1 MSHLPPFRPNGPAR
15 QPVFNVPGSIAG
27 LALLLIAIHA
37 VRALLL
43 SEAADVEVLTYF
55 AFIPARYTL
64 PDTMF
69 YLPGGWGPK
78 VWSVVTYAMLH
89 ANWMHLGVNLIW
101 FFAFGTPVARRFGA
115 IRFLIFCAVTAAA
128 GALAHYVTHP
138 DALVPLVGASAT
150 VSGVMAAAIRFA
162 FSPGGAL
169 SGGYGGDHH
178 PADSLGASLRNG
190 QMLIFIAIWFGLN
203 LLFGLGVSMPGTDGA
218 EVAWQAHVGGFAAG
232 LLLFGLFDPIPR
244 RRA

>member
-1 MSHLPPFRPNGPAR
+1 M
-15 QPVFNVPGSIAG
+15 FNVPGSIAG
-27 LALLLIAIHA
+27 VALVLVAIHA
-37 VRALLL
+37 IRTLLL

-78 VWSVVTYAMLH
+78 VWTVVTYAMLH

-115 IRFLIFCAVTAAA
+115 LRFIVFCAITAAA
-128 GALAHYVTHP
+128 GAAAHYLTHP

-162 FSPGGAL
+162 FSPGGVL
-169 SGGYGGDHH
+169 SGGAGGDHH
-178 PADSLGASLRNG
+178 PADSLLSSFRNG

-203 LLFGLGVSMPGTDGA
+203 LLFGIGVSMPGTDGA

-232 LLLFGLFDPIPR
+232 LVLFGLFDPIPR